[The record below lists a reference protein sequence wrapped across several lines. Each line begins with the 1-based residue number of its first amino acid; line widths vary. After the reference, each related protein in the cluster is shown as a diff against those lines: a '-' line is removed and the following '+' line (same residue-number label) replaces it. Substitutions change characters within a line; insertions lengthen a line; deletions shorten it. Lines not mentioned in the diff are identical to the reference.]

1 MPFERRND
9 MEEFLQNL
17 PDILIGYGLK
27 IIAAVAIFLIG
38 RWVARLLSR
47 LFERLLLRSNVD
59 KTLASF
65 VRNLSYYLILVFV
78 IIAAVDK
85 IGIKTTSLVAVLGAA
100 GLAIGLALQG
110 ALSNFAAG
118 VLLVLFKPF
127 KVGDFVEAAGTMGSV
142 QEIKIFN
149 TVLSHPDNRRII
161 LPNSQVTGAKI
172 VNFTAIDKRRVDM
185 VFGISYGDDPAKAKE
200 VLLNLISSDPRV
212 LKEPEPV
219 VAVTELADSSVNLVC
234 RPWTKPE
241 DYWGVYFDTM
251 EKGKAELE
259 KAGVSIPFPQR
270 DVHMITEGGNA

>member
-1 MPFERRND
+1 
-9 MEEFLQNL
+9 MEDFLKQL
-17 PDILIGYGLK
+17 PDILIHYGLK

-38 RWVARLLSR
+38 RWVARLISR
-47 LFERLLLRSNVD
+47 LFERLLLRSSVD
-59 KTLASF
+59 KTLATF
-65 VRNLSYYLILVFV
+65 IRNLSYYLILVFV

-85 IGIKTTSLVAVLGAA
+85 LGVKTTSLVAVLGAA
-100 GLAIGLALQG
+100 GLAVGLALQG

-127 KVGDFVEAAGTMGSV
+127 RVGDFVEAAGTMGSV
-142 QEIKIFN
+142 REISIFH

-185 VFGISYGDDPAKAKE
+185 VFGISYGDDPGKAKDI
-200 VLLNLISSDPRV
+200 LLKLVRSDSRI
-212 LKEPEPV
+212 LKDPEPV
-219 VAVTELADSSVNLVC
+219 VAVNELADSSVNLIC
-234 RPWTKPE
+234 RPWTTPD

-259 KAGVSIPFPQR
+259 RAGITIPFPQR
-270 DVHMITEGGNA
+270 DVHMITGGGGA